1 MADFPALEPKTR
13 RYTFGDYPI
22 TEEAS
27 FAGGVVRFRH
37 GTTASGHVLTLGYEH
52 LSATEAKLLRDHYRT
67 QQGGYLAFSLSAEA
81 WAGHTTATDL
91 VPTTTLWRYSKPP
104 EETHKNGGLV
114 DVTVELVSVI

>member
-1 MADFPALEPKTR
+1 M
-13 RYTFGDYPI
+13 
-22 TEEAS
+22 
-27 FAGGVVRFRH
+27 VRFRH
-37 GTTASGHVLTLGYEH
+37 GTTPANHRLRLGFVN
-52 LSATEAKLLRDHYRT
+52 LSAAEAKLLRDHYRT